1 MHVCLCVCINKL
13 YIQYKH
19 SLKKSV
25 LSGKHRSILTGNFC
39 CILFSG
45 PQIFWEA
52 EVLCTKQDFSSSGTC
67 SRKESFRIKY
77 MAGKKE
83 QTFLVTFVRTYIYIL
98 QSFGL
103 VLKMKSPPDITMI
116 MLSTSYKR
124 QILQYYY

>member
-1 MHVCLCVCINKL
+1 
-13 YIQYKH
+13 
-19 SLKKSV
+19 
-25 LSGKHRSILTGNFC
+25 
-39 CILFSG
+39 
-45 PQIFWEA
+45 
-52 EVLCTKQDFSSSGTC
+52 
-67 SRKESFRIKY
+67 